1 MFGAAR
7 RVHWGVLVVALLI
20 SFVLKLTLALNT
32 YGTNDVVYW
41 EESAKKI
48 SVQQE
53 LNLYREGNNVG
64 NSQQAFNHP
73 PFMLRVLHA
82 WDLLAG
88 VSGLSLRFWMRLT
101 SSLAD
106 VASVLLIWIILYR
119 DHAPP
124 WPGLIAM
131 ALAPVSILISGFH
144 GNTDPIMV
152 MFILLAIYCVEC
164 RAAWMLA
171 GVAFGLA
178 LCVKVVPLVLLP
190 AFLLYLPNWTA
201 RRNFALAST
210 FVVLVLSLPILL
222 EDPAAV
228 IKAVLGYSGNTHDW
242 GIGRILFWF
251 ANINEHWRSV
261 YNGYASYGKFILLPA
276 VAALGLWMNSLP
288 VRPRLFT
295 QCGIVLFFFLT
306 LSPGFGVQYLAW
318 LIPWVV
324 AFGLWPALA
333 FHLSTGMYLFC
344 VYNFWSGGIPWYYA
358 DGINAGPRP
367 WPLKVFEM
375 ICWVTVSCS
384 AMLLLRQ
391 VKIASSQRPGDK
403 RTLRPA
409 IVDLPEISGSG
420 ISPGTSV

>member
-53 LNLYREGNNVG
+53 LSLYREGNNVG

-88 VSGLSLRFWMRLT
+88 VSGLSLRFWMRVT

-106 VASVLLIWIILYR
+106 VASVLLIWIILAR
-119 DHAPP
+119 DCAPP
-124 WPGLIAM
+124 WPALIAM
-131 ALAPVSILISGFH
+131 ALAPASILISGFH

-190 AFLLYLPNWTA
+190 AFLLYLPDWTA
-201 RRNFALAST
+201 RRNFGLAST
-210 FVVLVLSLPILL
+210 SVVFVLSLPILL

-228 IKAVLGYSGNTHDW
+228 IRAVLGYSSNNHDW
-242 GIGRILFWF
+242 GIGRILFWL
-251 ANINEHWRSV
+251 AKMDERSRSV
-261 YNGYASYGKFILLPA
+261 YDSYASYGKFILLPA

-324 AFGLWPALA
+324 ALGLWPTLA

-358 DGINAGPRP
+358 DAINAGPRP
-367 WPLKVFEM
+367 WPLKIFEM
-375 ICWVTVSCS
+375 LCWATVLCITFI
-384 AMLLLRQ
+384 LLRQ
-391 VKIASSQRPGDK
+391 VKTVNPQQPGDQ
-403 RTLRPA
+403 RTPGPGFVDVPA
-409 IVDLPEISGSG
+409 IGA
-420 ISPGTSV
+420 